1 MSTDSA
7 HPSLK
12 RGLNLPLLLMYG
24 IGNILGAGI
33 YVLVGEVA
41 ATAGY
46 QAPLAFLLAAAVAA
60 FSALSY
66 VELSSRFPL
75 SAGEAVY
82 VHQGF
87 NRRWL
92 AVIVGLLVCASG
104 IISAATLSKG
114 FIGYLQIFAQIP
126 EPVTIIVLLGLL
138 GAIAFVGITES
149 VVVAALFTLLEAG
162 GLLAVIWVA
171 RDSFGDL
178 PAHLP
183 EMLPAWELGPWTG
196 IFAGAFLSFFAFIG
210 FEDMVNVAEE
220 VRKPRRTLPAAI
232 ILALVI
238 CTVLY
243 AAIATVAVLAVPP
256 DELAESSAPLAYV
269 YQQASGQEPLFIG
282 LIGMFAI
289 VNGILIQVIM
299 VSRILYG
306 MSDRGWIPSFLSKV
320 HPRFRTPTYA
330 TVLVVLIIATL
341 GIFLPFIA
349 LAAFTSFVVLMVFAL
364 SNAALIA
371 IKRKQPEAA
380 DAVLVPGWI
389 PVVGLVTAVLL
400 TAGSFLVGG

>member
-1 MSTDSA
+1 MSDRPA
-7 HPSLK
+7 HPALK
-12 RGLNLPLLLMYG
+12 RGLNLPLLLLYG
-24 IGNILGAGI
+24 VGNILGAGI
-33 YVLVGEVA
+33 YVLVGQVA

-66 VELSSRFPL
+66 VELSSRYPL

-87 NRRWL
+87 DRRWL
-92 AVIVGLLVCASG
+92 SLTVGLLVCASG

-114 FIGYLQIFAQIP
+114 FLGYLHLFIQIP
-126 EPVTIIVLLGLL
+126 EPLAIILLLGIL
-138 GAIAFVGITES
+138 GGIAFIGITES
-149 VVVAALFTLLEAG
+149 VLVAALFTLLEAG
-162 GLLAVIWVA
+162 GLIAVIWVA
-171 RDSFGDL
+171 RDALGTL

-183 EMLPAWELGPWTG
+183 DLLPAWEAGPWMG

-232 ILALVI
+232 VLALVI

-243 AAIATVAVLAVPP
+243 AAIATVSVLAVPP
-256 DELAESSAPLAYV
+256 EELAASAAPLATV
-269 YQQASGQEPLFIG
+269 YQQASGREPLFIG

-306 MSDRGWIPSFLSKV
+306 MSDRGWLPALLSTV
-320 HPRFRTPTYA
+320 HPTFRTPTWA
-330 TVLVVLIIATL
+330 TLLVVVIISAL
-341 GIFLPFIA
+341 GILLPFIA
-349 LAAFTSFVVLMVFAL
+349 LAAFTSFVVLLVFAL

-371 IKRKQPEAA
+371 IKRKTPEAP
-380 DAVLVPGWI
+380 DAVRVPRWV
-389 PVVGLVTAVLL
+389 PFVGLTTALL
-400 TAGSFLVGG
+400 LAAGSFLVGG